1 MTLDELIELMKKPN
15 FEVKID
21 TNDLLAF
28 LIELKE
34 SRILIKQQ
42 AQYIEN
48 HLSI

>member
-15 FEVKID
+15 FKVTID
-21 TNDLLAF
+21 TNDLLAL

-34 SRILIKQQ
+34 SRKLIKQQ

>member
-15 FEVKID
+15 FTVTLD
-21 TNDLLAF
+21 TNDIPAL

-34 SRILIKQQ
+34 SRKLIKQQ

>member
-15 FEVKID
+15 FEVTID
-21 TNDLLAF
+21 TNDILGL

-34 SRILIKQQ
+34 SRELIKQQ